1 MKLALFGP
9 PGSGKGTFARMLG
22 KTFRVPVIATGDIL
36 REEVEKKSEVGV
48 KIKKLIESGVLISDD
63 VVSKIVSDR
72 VYGKDDVVFD
82 GFPRT
87 VGQINVDVDRAVNIT
102 CSDELCIKRITSR
115 LTCSKCGGIYNII
128 TVPPKKKGICDKC
141 GGKLV
146 SRSDKKVVEK
156 RLGVFKKETL
166 PVIDYYKKKKIL
178 VNVDGERSISEI
190 YSDIRKLFKPKQ

>member
-146 SRSDKKVVEK
+146 SRSDKKV
-156 RLGVFKKETL
+156 TL

>member
-22 KTFRVPVIATGDIL
+22 ETFRVPVIATGDIL
-36 REEVEKKSEVGV
+36 REEVEKKSPIGV
-48 KIKKLIESGVLISDD
+48 KIKKLMDGGMFVSDD
-63 VVSKIVSDR
+63 IVSKIVNER
-72 VYGKDDVVFD
+72 VYGKDDVIFD

-87 VGQINVDVDRAVNIT
+87 VGQINVDIDKAVNII

-115 LTCSKCGGIYNII
+115 LTCSKCGGIYNVI

-146 SRSDKKVVEK
+146 SRSDKNVVEK

-178 VNVDGERSISEI
+178 VNVDGERPIDEV
-190 YSDIRKLFKPKQ
+190 YKDIRKLFKPKQ